1 MNECHGKVPSLLW
14 DVRLRGGLY
23 KTGIIE
29 LAGWWHERMIFYSAL
44 KLQMSTFIM
53 SWTLWCRIIN
63 KSSRQNKINKFK
75 FNCQDTFL
83 QNSNITELS

>member
-1 MNECHGKVPSLLW
+1 MVKSCPVCKWMNEW
-14 DVRLRGGLY
+14 MN
-23 KTGIIE
+23 E
-29 LAGWWHERMIFYSAL
+29 WMIFYSAL

-75 FNCQDTFL
+75 FNCQDNFL